1 MAVTQVPHLFIDF
14 ATVDRVT
21 HPTGCH
27 CGRCD
32 LDGISYVIS
41 LFDVHTFPQIEWLLR
56 PEPPSHIVDAFFS
69 WFSLLRRDEAYA
81 VFFAFSD
88 AEASTQAHAFVQARI
103 QSEGWPLAYWY

>member
-1 MAVTQVPHLFIDF
+1 MTTAQAPHLFIDF

-21 HPTGCH
+21 HLTGCH

-32 LDGISYVIS
+32 LNGISYGIS
-41 LFDVHTFPQIEWLLR
+41 IFDVHAFPQIAQLLR
-56 PEPPSHIVDAFFS
+56 PEPPSPIVDAFFS

-88 AEASTQAHAFVQARI
+88 LEASTQAHAFVQARI
-103 QSEGWPLAYWY
+103 QSEGWPRVYWY